1 MFKFSRRLVADLRFW
16 RKEIKLRAEENEEW
30 EKIEAEA
37 ENGMRHTMAGFAYYQ
52 TLKQNRAE
60 RLKLHKE
67 QKSAMK

>member
-16 RKEIKLRAEENEEW
+16 RKEMMLRVEENEEW

-37 ENGMRHTMAGFAYYQ
+37 ENGTRHTMAGFAYYH

>member
-1 MFKFSRRLVADLRFW
+1 MFKYTRRLIADLRFW
-16 RKEIKLRAEENEEW
+16 RKEMRLRAEENEEW

-60 RLKLHKE
+60 RLRLYKE

>member
-16 RKEIKLRAEENEEW
+16 RKEMRLRAEENEEW

-37 ENGMRHTMAGFAYYQ
+37 
-52 TLKQNRAE
+52 
-60 RLKLHKE
+60 LKLHKE